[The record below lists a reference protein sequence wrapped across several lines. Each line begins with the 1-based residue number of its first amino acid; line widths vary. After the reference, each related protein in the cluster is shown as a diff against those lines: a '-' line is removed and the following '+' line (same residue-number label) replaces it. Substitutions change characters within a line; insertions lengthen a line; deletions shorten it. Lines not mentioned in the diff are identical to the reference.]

1 MLNVMTT
8 TRPKKTRTLCAAT
21 ATAFLLSTFAA
32 GAIGIAKPDESDIFF
47 AARHVPKIVIEI
59 TGKDLNDLRANNRAY
74 VRCTVREDDK
84 RVYDFVGVHLKG
96 AAGSFRGLDDRPA
109 LSLNFDKF
117 RKNQV
122 FHGMDK
128 IHLNNSVQDGTYLNE
143 AICRSIFNDAGIAA
157 GRGSHAIVILNGRN
171 LGLYTL
177 TEGFDHTFVKR
188 HYKNPDGI
196 LYDGGFCQDL
206 DGQKKVISN
215 TPHLGQPELKALW
228 QAAHEPDVKKRFEK
242 ISTLVDIDH
251 FLKFIALE
259 LMTAHWDG
267 YCQNR
272 NNYRIYTDT
281 VAKKTYLMPS
291 GMDQMFG
298 DPNFNLFGG
307 VGGTVANQLLNTP
320 EGKTRYRQVV
330 GSLYTNV
337 FRPEI
342 LGERID
348 EMAEKL
354 APHGDF
360 RGHAAGLKQRIT
372 ARANVIANQLGVPPP
387 AALKFDNNQAR
398 ISNGW
403 EPKIVSGTATHAK
416 RSIEGRGVL
425 YVRVEGEANV
435 SWRKNV
441 LLAPGNY
448 FFEGRVRT
456 ANVKGTDDLST
467 AAGLRVSGQ
476 KRALK
481 IDGSK
486 DWQPFRYEIS
496 VGGMQE
502 VSLVCE
508 LISSTGEAWF
518 DLESLKLIRR

>member
-1 MLNVMTT
+1 MLNGTT
-8 TRPKKTRTLCAAT
+8 NRRLIKRGAAM
-21 ATAFLLSTFAA
+21 AAAAAFLISTVGTGAA
-32 GAIGIAKPDESDIFF
+32 EPSKPDATDLFF
-47 AARHVPKIVIEI
+47 ASKHIPKITIEI
-59 TGKDLNDLRANNRAY
+59 TGKDLDNLRANNRTY
-74 VRCTVREDDK
+74 VRCTLREDDK

-117 RKNQV
+117 RKNQS

-143 AICRSIFNDAGIAA
+143 AISRGLFNDAGVAV

-177 TEGFDHTFVKR
+177 IEGFDHTFVKR

-215 TPHLGQPELKALW
+215 TPNPGQPELKALW
-228 QAAHEPDVKKRFEK
+228 QAAHEPDVKKRYEK
-242 ISTLVDIDH
+242 MSTLLEIDH

-259 LMTAHWDG
+259 LMTSHWDG
-267 YCQNR
+267 YCHNR
-272 NNYRIYTDT
+272 NNYRMYTDT
-281 VAKKTYLMPS
+281 VAKKTYFMPS

-307 VGGTVANQLLNTP
+307 VGGVVANQLLNTP
-320 EGKTRYRQVV
+320 EGKLRYRQVV
-330 GSLYTNV
+330 GNLYTNV

-342 LGERID
+342 IGARID

-354 APHGDF
+354 QPHGDF
-360 RGHAAGLKQRIT
+360 RGHADGFKQRIT

-387 AALKFDNNQAR
+387 STLKFDGNQAR
-398 ISNGW
+398 VVTGW
-403 EPKIVSGTATHAK
+403 EPKLNEGNGVSAK

-425 YVRVEGEANV
+425 YLRADGQVNI
-435 SWRKNV
+435 SWRKNI

-456 ANVKGTDDLST
+456 ANVKGTDDPST
-467 AAGLRVSGQ
+467 AAGLRISGQ

-481 IDGSK
+481 IDGTK
-486 DWQPFRYEIS
+486 DWQPFKYEIPAF
-496 VGGMQE
+496 GGLQE
-502 VSLVCE
+502 MTLVCE
-508 LISSTGEAWF
+508 LVGSAGEAWF